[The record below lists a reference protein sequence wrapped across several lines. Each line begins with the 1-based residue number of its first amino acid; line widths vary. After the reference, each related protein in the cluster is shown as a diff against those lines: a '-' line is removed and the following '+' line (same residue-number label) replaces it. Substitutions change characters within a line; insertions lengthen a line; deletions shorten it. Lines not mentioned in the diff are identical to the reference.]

1 MTEPTVIVRA
11 GRTARCTDVRKTRSP
26 VIATQPPPTERRS
39 QRPREDDVVVTVAEE
54 QEARNEA
61 GPEGV
66 PETTV
71 AATAAPSLSA
81 PVPQQQQRRVR
92 KQATRIAHRLRQQ
105 HERRE
110 AALPRVVEAGFADR
124 PPPGESSA
132 SAPGF
137 TWVLSSLAGAFVT
150 VSVLIGV
157 VGFFVVN
164 IPGDEHRLETVDS
177 GWSAAAGRDGVRTS
191 VVCYWNSSS
200 LLRAAPK
207 DYDLGKLCAHCCTHL
222 VYMTAQLN
230 PDGQQL
236 RFPEDDT
243 GLKSVRDM
251 DALKTSHPQLKLVL
265 SLRLEGSGV
274 HNLTVGAEAPSMRI
288 QLAERV
294 GHWLSEFNFDGIEID
309 WDRLPVDLK
318 PIYVDFVRA
327 MRIEMKKVRLLTLVS
342 VHMKWGPSY
351 DVEALHGL
359 SDLLIVH
366 AYSKED
372 APKTA
377 VPPIIFKEDLVEA
390 CEAFLGDLR
399 SRQRVALALPL
410 FGYAYRLR
418 NSARYELRAAVR
430 GPAPPGPYTDERG
443 LLAYFEICL
452 EFSSDLWVSL
462 YDKEADCKIAVN
474 RDKGQW
480 IGYDNKAT
488 ILNKVLFAKR
498 MRMGGIAVVTV
509 DMDDYNGD
517 CGQRNVLLGQLHN
530 ALNELDRPIKRLS
543 ANLSLPPQ
551 APTTGAAGS
560 SKGTTVNA

>member
-1 MTEPTVIVRA
+1 MTEAAVSVCPGRVACCTGVRRA
-11 GRTARCTDVRKTRSP
+11 RSP
-26 VIATQPPPTERRS
+26 VVATRAPPSTRRS
-39 QRPREDDVVVTVAEE
+39 QRPREDDVSVVVDREGA
-54 QEARNEA
+54 NEA

-66 PETTV
+66 PETPVVATV
-71 AATAAPSLSA
+71 APS
-81 PVPQQQQRRVR
+81 VPQQQQQQPQQPRRVR

-105 HERRE
+105 RERRD
-110 AALPRVVEAGFADR
+110 AQGFPRVAEVGFAERLPTGDTSR
-124 PPPGESSA
+124 TT
-132 SAPGF
+132 GF

-164 IPGDEHRLETVDS
+164 MPPDEHRLETVGGAEGGGTQTS
-177 GWSAAAGRDGVRTS
+177 ESSWPVASAANKDGGRTS

-200 LLRAAPK
+200 LLRSAPK

-222 VYMTAQLN
+222 VYMGAQLN
-230 PDGQQL
+230 ADGRQL
-236 RFPEDDT
+236 QFAEDDT
-243 GLKSVRDM
+243 GEDCGDSAVIRVTTAHIVAGLKSVRDM

-265 SLRLEGSGV
+265 SIRLEGSGV
-274 HNLTVGAEAPSMRI
+274 NNLSVGAEAPSRRA
-288 QLAERV
+288 QLAELLV
-294 GHWLSEFNFDGIEID
+294 HWLSEFNFDGVEID

-318 PIYVDFVRA
+318 PVYVDLVR
-327 MRIEMKKVRLLTLVS
+327 
-342 VHMKWGPSY
+342 
-351 DVEALHGL
+351 
-359 SDLLIVH
+359 
-366 AYSKED
+366 
-372 APKTA
+372 
-377 VPPIIFKEDLVEA
+377 VEA
-390 CEAFLGDLR
+390 CEAFLGELR

-530 ALNELDRPIKRLS
+530 ALNELDRPIRRLP
-543 ANLSLPPQ
+543 ANLSLPPPPATTARAELYQTDHGRQ
-551 APTTGAAGS
+551 ARTTRPDGRRQA
-560 SKGTTVNA
+560 

>member
-1 MTEPTVIVRA
+1 MGANAVVPGMSG
-11 GRTARCTDVRKTRSP
+11 GRTA
-26 VIATQPPPTERRS
+26 
-39 QRPREDDVVVTVAEE
+39 
-54 QEARNEA
+54 
-61 GPEGV
+61 
-66 PETTV
+66 
-71 AATAAPSLSA
+71 
-81 PVPQQQQRRVR
+81 
-92 KQATRIAHRLRQQ
+92 
-105 HERRE
+105 
-110 AALPRVVEAGFADR
+110 
-124 PPPGESSA
+124 
-132 SAPGF
+132 
-137 TWVLSSLAGAFVT
+137 
-150 VSVLIGV
+150 
-157 VGFFVVN
+157 
-164 IPGDEHRLETVDS
+164 
-177 GWSAAAGRDGVRTS
+177 

-222 VYMTAQLN
+222 VYIGARVDPN
-230 PDGQQL
+230 GL
-236 RFPEDDT
+236 RLQFQEDDT

-265 SLRLEGSGV
+265 SVRLVGSGPQ
-274 HNLTVGAEAPSMRI
+274 NLTEGTDAASRRSLFADSVAR
-288 QLAERV
+288 
-294 GHWLSEFNFDGIEID
+294 WLGEFNFDGVELD
-309 WDRLPVDLK
+309 WDRLPADLNPVYVDL
-318 PIYVDFVRA
+318 VRA
-327 MRIEMKKVRLLTLVS
+327 IRVATKKNRLLTLVS
-342 VHMKWGPSY
+342 IHMKWGPSY
-351 DVEALHGL
+351 NVEALHSM

-372 APKTA
+372 TPKTA

-390 CEAFLGDLR
+390 CEAFLGELR

-418 NSARYELRAAVR
+418 NTGRYELRAAVR
-430 GPAPPGPYTDERG
+430 GPAPPGPFTDERG

-543 ANLSLPPQ
+543 ANLSLPESSSSSTP
-551 APTTGAAGS
+551 AASRRTAAMGS
-560 SKGTTVNA
+560 T

>member
-1 MTEPTVIVRA
+1 MTEPVVSVCPGRA
-11 GRTARCTDVRKTRSP
+11 ARCTDVRKTRSP
-26 VIATQPPPTERRS
+26 AVATRPPPSTRRR
-39 QRPREDDVVVTVAEE
+39 QRPRRLVSPTAYVSNRSAE
-54 QEARNEA
+54 
-61 GPEGV
+61 
-66 PETTV
+66 T
-71 AATAAPSLSA
+71 
-81 PVPQQQQRRVR
+81 R
-92 KQATRIAHRLRQQ
+92 KSFH
-105 HERRE
+105 
-110 AALPRVVEAGFADR
+110 ALPRRASLTDR
-124 PPPGESSA
+124 RLAILREPRASPP
-132 SAPGF
+132 
-137 TWVLSSLAGAFVT
+137 
-150 VSVLIGV
+150 
-157 VGFFVVN
+157 
-164 IPGDEHRLETVDS
+164 DEHRLETVGGAEHGGTKTPES
-177 GWSAAAGRDGVRTS
+177 SWPVASAGSRDGGRTS

-200 LLRAAPK
+200 LLRSAPK

-222 VYMTAQLN
+222 VYTTARLSADGRQLH
-230 PDGQQL
+230 
-236 RFPEDDT
+236 FPEDDT

-265 SLRLEGSGV
+265 SIRMEGSGV
-274 HNLTVGAEAPSMRI
+274 NNLSVGTEAPSKRA
-288 QLAERV
+288 QLAELLV
-294 GHWLSEFNFDGIEID
+294 HWLSEFNFDGVEID

-318 PIYVDFVRA
+318 PVYVDFVRA
-327 MRIEMKKVRLLTLVS
+327 FRIAMKKARLLTLVS
-342 VHMKWGPSY
+342 VHMKWG
-351 DVEALHGL
+351 ALVRRGSPARVRVRAILLTFLSRLSQTLASEIDIRL

-372 APKTA
+372 SPKTA

-390 CEAFLGDLR
+390 CEAFLGELR

-530 ALNELDRPIKRLS
+530 ALNELDRPIRRPP
-543 ANLSLPPQ
+543 ANLSLPPRPMTTFRTGFHQGDRGGEPTSARPDGRRQ
-551 APTTGAAGS
+551 A
-560 SKGTTVNA
+560 

>member
-1 MTEPTVIVRA
+1 MSPAFLFLTVRSFCVRRDEEVIPVSVDGKRGTEN
-11 GRTARCTDVRKTRSP
+11 G
-26 VIATQPPPTERRS
+26 
-39 QRPREDDVVVTVAEE
+39 
-54 QEARNEA
+54 A

-66 PETTV
+66 PETPIV
-71 AATAAPSLSA
+71 ATAAPSTSE
-81 PVPQQQQRRVR
+81 PVPQQPQDLQQPQQQQRRVR

-105 HERRE
+105 QERID
-110 AALPRVVEAGFADR
+110 AHALPRVAEAGFAGR
-124 PPPGESSA
+124 LPPGVSSTPA
-132 SAPGF
+132 F

-150 VSVLIGV
+150 VSILIGV

-164 IPGDEHRLETVDS
+164 IQSD
-177 GWSAAAGRDGVRTS
+177 WSVAASASNKDGGRTS

-222 VYMTAQLN
+222 VYMAAQLN
-230 PDGQQL
+230 ADGQQL
-236 RFPEDDT
+236 QFPEDDT

-265 SLRLEGSGV
+265 SIRLEGSGV
-274 HNLTVGAEAPSMRI
+274 NNLSVGAEAPSRRA

-294 GHWLSEFNFDGIEID
+294 SHWLSEFNFDGVEID

-318 PIYVDFVRA
+318 PIYVDFIRA
-327 MRIEMKKVRLLTLVS
+327 FRITMKKVRLLTLVS

-372 APKTA
+372 SPKTA

-390 CEAFLGDLR
+390 CEAFLGELR

-430 GPAPPGPYTDERG
+430 GPAPPGPYTDDRG

-452 EFSSDLWVSL
+452 EFSSELWVSL

-488 ILNKVLFAKR
+488 ILNKVLL
-498 MRMGGIAVVTV
+498 
-509 DMDDYNGD
+509 
-517 CGQRNVLLGQLHN
+517 C
-530 ALNELDRPIKRLS
+530 S
-543 ANLSLPPQ
+543 C
-551 APTTGAAGS
+551 
-560 SKGTTVNA
+560 

>member
-1 MTEPTVIVRA
+1 M
-11 GRTARCTDVRKTRSP
+11 
-26 VIATQPPPTERRS
+26 
-39 QRPREDDVVVTVAEE
+39 
-54 QEARNEA
+54 
-61 GPEGV
+61 
-66 PETTV
+66 
-71 AATAAPSLSA
+71 SA
-81 PVPQQQQRRVR
+81 
-92 KQATRIAHRLRQQ
+92 K
-105 HERRE
+105 
-110 AALPRVVEAGFADR
+110 
-124 PPPGESSA
+124 SSW
-132 SAPGF
+132 P
-137 TWVLSSLAGAFVT
+137 
-150 VSVLIGV
+150 
-157 VGFFVVN
+157 
-164 IPGDEHRLETVDS
+164 VDS
-177 GWSAAAGRDGVRTS
+177 AANKDGGRTS

-200 LLRAAPK
+200 LLRSAPK

-222 VYMTAQLN
+222 VYMTARLN
-230 PDGQQL
+230 ADGQQL
-236 RFPEDDT
+236 QFPEDDT

-265 SLRLEGSGV
+265 SIRMEGSGV
-274 HNLTVGAEAPSMRI
+274 NNLSVGADAPSRRA
-288 QLAERV
+288 QLAERLV
-294 GHWLSEFNFDGIEID
+294 HWLSEFNFDGVEID

-318 PIYVDFVRA
+318 PVYVDFVRA
-327 MRIEMKKVRLLTLVS
+327 FRITMKKSRLLTLVS

-372 APKTA
+372 TPKTA

-390 CEAFLGDLR
+390 CEAFLGELR

-418 NSARYELRAAVR
+418 NSARYELRSAVR

-530 ALNELDRPIKRLS
+530 ALNELDRPIRRLP

-551 APTTGAAGS
+551 PTTTFRAGFPQGDHGGQPTS
-560 SKGTTVNA
+560 ARPDGRRQA